1 MQSRKKFVK
10 IFKKRL
16 PYSVWCH
23 TVYGMKMTMHI
34 DEALLARVIKEYNF
48 ESKTEAV
55 EKSLFEMD
63 RRAKL
68 KKFAKEGLGL
78 TGEELKNAVDPDY
91 DLMTL
96 RAAEKPPRYG
106 TSRSR

>member
-1 MQSRKKFVK
+1 
-10 IFKKRL
+10 
-16 PYSVWCH
+16 
-23 TVYGMKMTMHI
+23 MKMTMHI
-34 DEALLARVIKEYNF
+34 DEGLLAGVMKEYGF

-55 EKSLFEMD
+55 EKALFEMD

-68 KKFAKEGLGL
+68 KRFAEKGLGF
-78 TGEELKNAVDPDY
+78 TAKELKNAVDPNY
-91 DLMTL
+91 DLMAL